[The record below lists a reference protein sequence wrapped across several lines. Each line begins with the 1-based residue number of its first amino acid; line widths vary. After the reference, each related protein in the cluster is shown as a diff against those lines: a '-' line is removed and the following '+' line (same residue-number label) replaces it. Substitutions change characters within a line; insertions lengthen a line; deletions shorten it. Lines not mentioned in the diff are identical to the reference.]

1 MAEDGAVSEL
11 RCRRKHQPSMPFLH
25 HLINFVVACVG
36 AASYADELTAT
47 LESSQIAIVIA
58 LLQQTASE
66 SNVIHGQSATHTRA
80 PAEPHRITSVD
91 IYCSVGFRVG
101 SRFQARPSRQNAAD
115 SILSPAAGDVDQR
128 RPSQAHPKAQWSKGV

>member
-11 RCRRKHQPSMPFLH
+11 RCRRKHQPSMPFFH

-66 SNVIHGQSATHTRA
+66 SNVIHGQSSTHTRA

-91 IYCSVGFRVG
+91 IYCSGGSESARGFRLG
-101 SRFQARPSRQNAAD
+101 RAGRMRPTRYFHPPRVMLINAG
-115 SILSPAAGDVDQR
+115 PAKLIQ
-128 RPSQAHPKAQWSKGV
+128 KLME